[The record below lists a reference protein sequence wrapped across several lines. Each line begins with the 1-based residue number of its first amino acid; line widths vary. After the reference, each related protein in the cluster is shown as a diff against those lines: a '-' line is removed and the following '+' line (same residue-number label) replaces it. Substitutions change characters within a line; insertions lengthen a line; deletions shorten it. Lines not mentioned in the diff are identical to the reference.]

1 MFSIWNWRLVLVSV
15 YNQRS
20 CSEQT
25 LDFLKTEEPEELS
38 PTAQF
43 IGHHMTKE
51 DPLYEPAPAHTN
63 PFASNAQLSTGK
75 KIVASDLERQ
85 RMFELSMTLPV
96 REDCFSPVAV
106 RMRRQSRRHSSY
118 SLPDSPGIVQRAIA
132 QFNSQI
138 ASSQQQRLSCLSP
151 MERLFSSDYASADSS
166 VNGSVSSHDFIRNNS
181 KQRNLECAMLFCG
194 LDLIQM
200 QRASSSEWSDTH
212 LSTDL
217 ESEFQDDLEDV
228 LRQSKWDSEEP
239 SVTLSPTPADS
250 AFGDSA
256 ETECWFTE
264 EQADP
269 VTRRYLHPTLI
280 EKRKQLRRVE
290 SRQKE
295 KLEQLQQKLEQLRIT
310 ASESALKAKRHNR
323 QKRSMSTIT

>member
-1 MFSIWNWRLVLVSV
+1 
-15 YNQRS
+15 
-20 CSEQT
+20 
-25 LDFLKTEEPEELS
+25 
-38 PTAQF
+38 
-43 IGHHMTKE
+43 MTKE

-63 PFASNAQLSTGK
+63 PFASNAQLSTGR

-96 REDCFSPVAV
+96 REDCLTPVAA
-106 RMRRQSRRHSSY
+106 RIRRLSRPHSSY
-118 SLPDSPGIVQRAIA
+118 SLPDSSGLVQRAIA

-138 ASSQQQRLSCLSP
+138 ATSQQQRLSCLSP

-166 VNGSVSSHDFIRNNS
+166 MNGSVSSHDYLRQNS

-228 LRQSKWDSEEP
+228 LRQSKWDSEEA

-250 AFGDSA
+250 AFSDA
-256 ETECWFTE
+256 DTDCWFTA

-269 VTRRYLHPTLI
+269 VTKRYLHPTLI

-310 ASESALKAKRHNR
+310 ASESALRAKRQSR